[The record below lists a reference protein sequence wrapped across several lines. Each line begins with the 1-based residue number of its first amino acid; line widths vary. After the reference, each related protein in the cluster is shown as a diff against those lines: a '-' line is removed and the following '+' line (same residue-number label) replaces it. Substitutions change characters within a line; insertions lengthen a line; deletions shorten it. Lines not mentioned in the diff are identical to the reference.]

1 MYKFSLRL
9 TIPSSLNTTE
19 LHDVMKDF
27 LIQLYQ
33 SSKVI
38 GHSGQENSSN
48 LYLLPVLSPLGEYRH
63 CCSYI
68 FVWWPVEIRICHA
81 QLGGINYP
89 ARDRDKDF
97 YLLCKV
103 ILDLIIWNLKSQLA
117 RILPWLSPCVSL
129 LQAIKIYQQHWIWK
143 KLKGNE
149 FIIETSFSD
158 ANHETF
164 VSLYSYFLLD
174 WI

>member
-68 FVWWPVEIRICHA
+68 FCLMAGRNTHLSRTAWRE
-81 QLGGINYP
+81 
-89 ARDRDKDF
+89 K
-97 YLLCKV
+97 
-103 ILDLIIWNLKSQLA
+103 
-117 RILPWLSPCVSL
+117 LPR
-129 LQAIKIYQQHWIWK
+129 
-143 KLKGNE
+143 
-149 FIIETSFSD
+149 
-158 ANHETF
+158 
-164 VSLYSYFLLD
+164 
-174 WI
+174 